1 MSGFLKKIELS
12 NASKAVY
19 DSGLEL
25 WQYYHSQE
33 KAIAD
38 ASLYD
43 IRKYFQGEKAGK
55 MNPSSDDKTYN
66 TLIADLRNKMKLLAK
81 EIEVK
86 VYEYGFLL

>member
-1 MSGFLKKIELS
+1 
-12 NASKAVY
+12 
-19 DSGLEL
+19 
-25 WQYYHSQE
+25 
-33 KAIAD
+33 
-38 ASLYD
+38 
-43 IRKYFQGEKAGK
+43 